1 MILMNLKMKLIN
13 DWKRNVKL
21 WNQLLTLLIWAI
33 KIGSALNKKERKDL
47 QELLTKFQEVFA
59 WSYKDMLG
67 IDPEIAQR
75 HIDTHAQMVLV
86 K

>member
-1 MILMNLKMKLIN
+1 MKLIN
-13 DWKRNVKL
+13 NWKRNLNL
-21 WNQLLTLLIWAI
+21 WNQLLKLLIWAI